1 MLREM
6 KFFMSFPWHYDPC
19 GIISEMQVKNK
30 NIPYVHESKPEIE
43 KFANQ
48 TMWVPDTLVEV
59 EQQVPPTTVLPTS
72 TPQVPKE
79 KRPRQESSPP
89 ITEVSSEEFQL
100 HTKRPKTV
108 TVPSP
113 TGEIEIPPNTVVKPV
128 IPPFGTVIH
137 KEITPVVPKK
147 SLGSPLDT
155 QPSKTGPKLSI
166 FEKYEMI
173 KKKNQT
179 LTTSTYAQ
187 FRKQTSTAQ
196 HRLLSAFDT
205 EKGRMHMAFL
215 QAQVPDP
222 KVITDYKRAT
232 FEFQTKDVHPA
243 NQMDLHKQTGEMV
256 FHTLAHASASAAKFQ
271 VSLNNAQ
278 TQLKL
283 EKISSFA
290 KDNRIK
296 TLEELVLKIGY
307 DPSNVKAAKEMI
319 KKKNADIAS
328 LRKQL
333 KLPPTEDSQAKEI
346 AEKEGE
352 KDEMLK
358 LLMEQNAQLKEME
371 AEMEKLLK
379 EKEQLKSMEAI
390 TLTSIPISGTSTTT
404 VTTIP
409 SATPVTPQEGT
420 VDLAKSMEKMNL
432 QETEISRLKKE
443 VENLQ
448 ELKTSFQT
456 SLSKEKQ
463 VNEQLRKEL
472 QQLQKDTVAG
482 KTLAEVK
489 ENVWTDITKSIN
501 EIWPMIQIMF
511 EQNELVQRSK
521 QAIEKIRI
529 ELGDRPTQANEIIKF
544 LNSKT

>member
-1 MLREM
+1 LAPYKLPKYAPVRIFALEYIRQIMNLDDIHFVSLKKKQQLRIKGQIGSFICNIRGAGEEADRMLKEM
-6 KFFMSFPWHYDPC
+6 KFFMSFPWHYDPYRV
-19 GIISEMQVKNK
+19 ISEMRVKNK
-30 NIPYVHESKPEIE
+30 NIPYIHEAKPEIE

-48 TMWVPDTLVEV
+48 TVWVPNTLVEV
-59 EQQVPPTTVLPTS
+59 EQQVPPTTVPPTS

-89 ITEVSSEEFQL
+89 VTEVSSEEFQL
-100 HTKRPKTV
+100 HTKRPKTA

-113 TGEIEIPPNTVVKPV
+113 TGEKEAPPTTVTKSV
-128 IPPFGTVIH
+128 IPPFGLSLH

-147 SLGSPLDT
+147 FTDSPLDT
-155 QPSKTGPKLSI
+155 QSGKTGPKLSI
-166 FEKYEMI
+166 FEKYELI

-179 LTTSTYAQ
+179 LTSSTYAQ
-187 FRKQTSTAQ
+187 FRKQTSTTQ
-196 HRLLSAFDT
+196 HKLLSAFDT

-232 FEFQTKDVHPA
+232 FEFQTKDVYPA
-243 NQMDLHKQTGEMV
+243 DHMDLHKQTGEMV
-256 FHTLAHASASAAKFQ
+256 FHTLVHASASAAKLQ

-278 TQLKL
+278 MQLKL

-290 KDNRIK
+290 KDNKIK

-307 DPSNVKAAKEMI
+307 DPSNVKAVEEMI

-333 KLPPTEDSQAKEI
+333 KLPPTKDSQAKEI

-371 AEMEKLLK
+371 AEMERLLK
-379 EKEQLKSMEAI
+379 KKEQMKPMEVIPLSAI
-390 TLTSIPISGTSTTT
+390 LISRESTAV

-409 SATPVTPQEGT
+409 TATPVTPQEGIT
-420 VDLAKSMEKMNL
+420 DLAKSMEKINL
-432 QETEISRLKKE
+432 QETEINRLKKE

-448 ELKTSFQT
+448 ELKTSFQS
-456 SLSKEKQ
+456 SLSK
-463 VNEQLRKEL
+463 
-472 QQLQKDTVAG
+472 
-482 KTLAEVK
+482 
-489 ENVWTDITKSIN
+489 
-501 EIWPMIQIMF
+501 
-511 EQNELVQRSK
+511 
-521 QAIEKIRI
+521 
-529 ELGDRPTQANEIIKF
+529 
-544 LNSKT
+544 